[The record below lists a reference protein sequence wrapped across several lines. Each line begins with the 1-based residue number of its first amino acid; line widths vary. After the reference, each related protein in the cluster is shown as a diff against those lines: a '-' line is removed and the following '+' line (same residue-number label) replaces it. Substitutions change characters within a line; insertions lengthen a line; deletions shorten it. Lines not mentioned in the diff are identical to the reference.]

1 MIFWRRIAPFPVF
14 RIVKEVDM
22 VNPATNPTAR
32 ENPDQSVLT
41 TPFILLEKETGEL
54 KILRFSF
61 NFENT
66 DKL

>member
-1 MIFWRRIAPFPVF
+1 
-14 RIVKEVDM
+14 M

-41 TPFILLEKETGEL
+41 TPFILPGKETGEL
-54 KILRFSF
+54 KILRLSF
-61 NFENT
+61 KFENT